1 MMGDRTFGGDQTTAT
16 VKFLGN
22 DAQFPVSPYRMASA
36 TGVPVVVMTAPRVG
50 KRKYEVRVE
59 AVIEVPKGLGRNT
72 QKYEP
77 YAREFAGCLE
87 RFVEEFPY
95 QFYNFYDLWEQ

>member
-1 MMGDRTFGGDQTTAT
+1 
-16 VKFLGN
+16 VKFLG
-22 DAQFPVSPYRMASA
+22 DTAHFPVTPYRMASA
-36 TGVPVVVMTAPRVG
+36 TGVPVVVLTAPRVG

-59 AVIEVPKGLGRNT
+59 AVMEVPPGLGRNV

-77 YAREFAGCLE
+77 HAQLFAQCME

-95 QFYNFYDLWEQ
+95 QFYNFYDLWETPKPPPQPRQ